1 MNTTIL
7 LLGTN
12 MGNRRQNLSLAC
24 ELIKKKAGNILKQSS
39 IYETEPWEFSAS
51 QWFYNMAVTIET
63 TLLPNEL
70 IIQLKEIEV
79 TMGRKQL
86 PKTNYE
92 SRIIDID
99 ILAFENIVLKTSDLE
114 IPHPRL
120 HLRKFTL
127 LPMSEIL
134 SEWVHPTKGKNISEL
149 LKDCPDNCKTI
160 NIGTLYNKQY
170 CSL

>member
-99 ILAFENIVLKTSDLE
+99 IGENTSVSPKLE
-114 IPHPRL
+114 VNEDIL
-120 HLRKFTL
+120 HISPKLSDSEYNHL
-127 LPMSEIL
+127 L
-134 SEWVHPTKGKNISEL
+134 
-149 LKDCPDNCKTI
+149 
-160 NIGTLYNKQY
+160 
-170 CSL
+170 SL